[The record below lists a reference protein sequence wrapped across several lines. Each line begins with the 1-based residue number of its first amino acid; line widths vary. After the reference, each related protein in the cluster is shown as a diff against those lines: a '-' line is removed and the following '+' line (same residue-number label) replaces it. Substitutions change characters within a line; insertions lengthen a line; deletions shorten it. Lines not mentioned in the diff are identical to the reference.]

1 MKSTQ
6 TMLEG
11 LKRQSCEIL
20 ATIKKQCETDYIND
34 EKNFDYLTERLQIL
48 SEKFAC
54 CVRDFAI
61 NTYSMKRCEVYDNAS
76 EMLGIEV
83 YKEGDKVVVDLPF
96 LLPRKKDK
104 DAKFVG
110 DPLRHKF
117 EQICE
122 KEDLKIREKVVV
134 CIIHVYDNVNRKAKC
149 YDYDNL
155 ESKRILDIIT
165 LYTMTDD
172 SPKYCDVYHT
182 VEFSDTD
189 KTRVII
195 MPADEFWKLKSTG
208 NFG

>member
-6 TMLEG
+6 TLLEG

-96 LLPRKKDK
+96 LLPRKRIKM
-104 DAKFVG
+104 
-110 DPLRHKF
+110 
-117 EQICE
+117 Q
-122 KEDLKIREKVVV
+122 
-134 CIIHVYDNVNRKAKC
+134 
-149 YDYDNL
+149 NL
-155 ESKRILDIIT
+155 
-165 LYTMTDD
+165 
-172 SPKYCDVYHT
+172 
-182 VEFSDTD
+182 
-189 KTRVII
+189 
-195 MPADEFWKLKSTG
+195 
-208 NFG
+208 

>member
-6 TMLEG
+6 TLLEG

-149 YDYDNL
+149 YD
-155 ESKRILDIIT
+155 
-165 LYTMTDD
+165 
-172 SPKYCDVYHT
+172 
-182 VEFSDTD
+182 
-189 KTRVII
+189 
-195 MPADEFWKLKSTG
+195 
-208 NFG
+208 

>member
-6 TMLEG
+6 TLLES
-11 LKRQSCEIL
+11 LKRQSCEIM
-20 ATIKKQCETDYIND
+20 ATIKKQCETDYVND
-34 EKNFDYLTERLQIL
+34 VKNFDYLTERLQIL

>member
-6 TMLEG
+6 TLLES
-11 LKRQSCEIL
+11 LKRQSCEIM